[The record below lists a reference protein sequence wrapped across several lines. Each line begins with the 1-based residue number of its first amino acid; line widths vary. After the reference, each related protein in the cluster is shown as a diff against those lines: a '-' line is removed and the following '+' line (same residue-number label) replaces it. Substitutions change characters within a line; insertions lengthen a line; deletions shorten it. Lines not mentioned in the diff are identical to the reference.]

1 MVRVNLSSATVA
13 KLDRRKVLSY
23 RYQANGLQERLPKSD
38 LAAAAHSG
46 LQDSAPRSAVISLHA
61 RVDGIEHDTW
71 TSRELVQVWGPRGAV
86 YVVAKSD
93 LATFTLGLM
102 PRDPDRVAELE
113 KKAQQVLRALDGR
126 PQRHSAVLKRTPT
139 VGDIRELLWVSTTG
153 LFLPF
158 WDASTT
164 ALYPAEPPE
173 GDAEEARLDLARR
186 FLHYLGPTTTKA
198 LQWWT
203 DSSAEDASQTMAAL
217 GPELATVQVAGE
229 EVLMLAEDVDKA
241 TIATPPEG
249 LHLLPPDDVYISR
262 LCGPLL
268 VPDGAM
274 YNRLYPKAPNPG
286 ALVVDG
292 EVAATWR
299 RNGRR
304 LTVIPFPGVK
314 TGELADRVLEAARA
328 LPLESDPETTVVD
341 WYAD

>member
-1 MVRVNLSSATVA
+1 MA

-23 RYQANGLQERLPKSD
+23 RYQVNGLQGRLPEGD
-38 LAAAAHSG
+38 LATAARSG
-46 LQDSAPRSAVISLHA
+46 LQDSAPRSGVLSLHA
-61 RVDGIEHDTW
+61 RAEGVEPDSW
-71 TSRELVQVWGPRGAV
+71 TSRQLVQVWGPRGAV
-86 YVVAKSD
+86 YVVPKSD
-93 LATFTLGLM
+93 LATFTLGLT
-102 PRDPDRVAELE
+102 PRDPDRIAELE
-113 KKAQQVLRALDGR
+113 KKAKQVLRALDGR

-139 VGDIRELLWVSTTG
+139 IGHIRELLWVSTTG
-153 LFLPF
+153 WFLPF

-164 ALYPAEPPE
+164 ALYPAEPPD

-229 EVLMLAEDVDKA
+229 EVLMLAEDIDAA
-241 TIATPPEG
+241 TIAVPPAG

-268 VPDGAM
+268 VPDGVA
-274 YNRLYPKAPNPG
+274 YSRLYPKAPNPG
-286 ALVVDG
+286 AVVVDG
-292 EVAATWR
+292 EVVATWR
-299 RNGRR
+299 RRGRR

-314 TGELADRVLEAARA
+314 TGDMAEDVLEAAKA
-328 LPLESDPETTVVD
+328 LPLEGDPDSTVVD